1 MKGQPFSRQFRFAL
15 RGLKLTAARE
25 KNFRVHLFVA
35 AALLAVMILTRPAA
49 LWWAIVVLAV
59 GMVLVA
65 ELVNTALETLADR
78 VHPEQH
84 PEIGAAKDI
93 AAGAVLVAGITAAIV
108 GLVGFLHWLSG

>member
-35 AALLAVMILTRPAA
+35 AALLPVMVLTRPAA
-49 LWWAIVVLAV
+49 LWWAIVALAV
-59 GMVLVA
+59 GMVLFA

-78 VHPEQH
+78 IHPEPH

-93 AAGAVLVAGITAAIV
+93 AAGQCSLPGSRLPSSVS
-108 GLVGFLHWLSG
+108 SGSCTG